1 MNELITLVKESSI
14 VSVIGIQD
22 LMRRQQI
29 VSPQTFMYFETFL
42 VVGLVYYMVI
52 KLLSIVARKLE
63 VKLAYD

>member
-1 MNELITLVKESSI
+1 M
-14 VSVIGIQD
+14 IGIQD

-29 VSPQTFMYFETFL
+29 VSSQTFMYFEPLL